1 MSVAIN
7 VFHEEDD
14 GNYPE
19 HHRLSNKHNESRNL
33 PGLKASSY
41 NVSALVQPFLAT
53 FLDTFHTWPPTDHR
67 IPMAT
72 SLFTRLMAVKP
83 DLQSDLMSI
92 VAYRHGSTRHRAAS
106 VILELWPHAIGHQSE
121 AEELRG
127 FINVDSVSHQHH
139 FCGWYFGPVEDKGRI
154 FPQYVIGK
162 CNVCSSTIIED
173 YGLFCPSCIGAVH
186 LQCYDYPLGCHEAS
200 ITASDDAHTRKL
212 AMHRYCELPSRNNSL
227 QRKDAVVQEHHF
239 FTDVNIFTLTLC
251 LSCHQPIWSTE
262 ESAVKCKT
270 CHRFAH
276 SSCCRNINSAT
287 IAACNPSL
295 PEPTI
300 SWSNLRASFM
310 KTFKDLV
317 LNPSNIMDK
326 SFEEISLIRSI
337 FWLQNQALEHGIN
350 MSALQITGDR
360 DPFELHRTLEI
371 CQAYATPEMALLS
384 PGLDRYIAEIPHML
398 PSWSLW
404 FTWPFLTYIVSS
416 LKIPAQTSQQD
427 AHDMSFT
434 ISIDDS
440 ENDVPDISYDS
451 ISMDYAYHI
460 LAYDFHIHSKTVA
473 HMLISRLHL
482 LGMLE
487 LTNPELFQPPSK
499 VAECRFPVASAIDRS
514 HDVEPLFAAIEGC
527 LRELD
532 LSLNEFAFLLLVRK
546 AWPSAI
552 STIYA
557 LDRLATAVVRW
568 ILSEVK

>member
-1 MSVAIN
+1 
-7 VFHEEDD
+7 
-14 GNYPE
+14 
-19 HHRLSNKHNESRNL
+19 
-33 PGLKASSY
+33 
-41 NVSALVQPFLAT
+41 
-53 FLDTFHTWPPTDHR
+53 
-67 IPMAT
+67 MAT
-72 SLFTRLMAVKP
+72 GLFTRLAAVKL

-92 VAYRHGSTRHRAAS
+92 VAYRQGSIRRRAAS

-139 FCGWYFGPVEDKGRI
+139 FCGWYFGPVEDKGRM
-154 FPQYVIGK
+154 FPRHVVSR
-162 CNVCSSTIIED
+162 CHVCSSIIIED
-173 YGLFCPSCIGAVH
+173 YGLFCSLCTCAVH

-200 ITASDDAHTRKL
+200 ITAADDAHTRRL
-212 AMHRYCELPSRNNSL
+212 ALHRYCELPSRSNPL
-227 QRKDAVVQEHHF
+227 QRKKAVAQEHHV

-251 LSCHQPIWSTE
+251 LSCRMPIWSTE
-262 ESAVKCKT
+262 ESAVKCMT

-276 SSCCRNINSAT
+276 SSCCHNLHSAT
-287 IAACNPSL
+287 ISACDASL
-295 PEPTI
+295 PEPSI
-300 SWSNLRASFM
+300 GWSDLRTSFM

-317 LNPSNIMDK
+317 LTPSNIMDK

-337 FWLQNQALEHGIN
+337 FWLQHQALEHGIN
-350 MSALQITGDR
+350 MSSLHITGDR
-360 DPFELHRTLEI
+360 TPFELQHTLEI
-371 CQAYATPEMALLS
+371 CQAYATPDMALLS
-384 PGLDRYIAEIPHML
+384 PGMDRYIAEIPHLL

-427 AHDMSFT
+427 ARDMSFT

-440 ENDVPDISYDS
+440 VNDAPDISYDS
-451 ISMDYAYHI
+451 IPMDYAYHI
-460 LAYDFHIHSKTVA
+460 LAYDFHIHSKTMA

-487 LTNPELFQPPSK
+487 LTDPELLQSPSR
-499 VAECRFPVASAIDRS
+499 VTECRFPVASAIDRS
-514 HDVEPLFAAIEGC
+514 YDVESLFAAIEGC

-532 LSLNEFAFLLLVRK
+532 LSLNEFAFLLLIRK